1 MTVAAPGGLRLD
13 NIPTDHIR
21 LTVEVGDGANTDTS
35 RVDIAVKDVND
46 RAPVFEK
53 RVYLSSVPET
63 APIGTPIEN
72 VMATDADFGT

>member
-1 MTVAAPGGLRLD
+1 MSSPGGLRLD

-21 LTVEVGDGANTDTS
+21 LKVEVSDGNAADHA

-46 RAPVFEK
+46 RSPVFEK

-72 VMATDADFGT
+72 VMATDADFGEL